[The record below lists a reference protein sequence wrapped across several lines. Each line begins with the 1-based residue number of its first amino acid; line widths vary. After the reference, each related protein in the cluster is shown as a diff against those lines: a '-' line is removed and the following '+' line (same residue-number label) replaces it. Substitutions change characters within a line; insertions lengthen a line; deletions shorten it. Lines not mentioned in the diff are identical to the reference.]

1 MRGDCS
7 SLASV
12 RPGYGD
18 WPPKHARYRRGCD
31 PGQAAR
37 TELPNRALLHDR
49 LGHALARGARSALST
64 AVLFI
69 DLDDFKVIN
78 DSLGH
83 QAGDRLLITV
93 AQRLRAAVRPGDT
106 AARLGGDE
114 FTVLLEDLTDAADAV
129 DVAQRFLQQLHVPMD
144 LDGHRVVI
152 GASIGIAVSDAADG
166 ILADDLLRQADIAL
180 YSAKDHGKD
189 QFAVFDPSMNRLPIE
204 RLQLESDLRRG
215 LEHGEFCVYYQSIVE
230 LTTGRI
236 TGMEALVRWNHPR
249 RGLVAPDQFIP
260 AAEASGLIV
269 PLGRWVLQEACRQAQ
284 VWRQQHPE
292 QPPLVISV
300 NLSARHFQHASIVE
314 DVAQALRESGLPP
327 AQLKLE
333 ITESAAMEAGIGT
346 IQVLQALKGL
356 GVLLAIDDFGTGY
369 SSLAYLKRFPV
380 DTLKVDRSF
389 ISGMGENPQDSAIVK
404 SVIMLA
410 RTLGL
415 SVTAEVFETVAQ
427 LDELRGFACT
437 EGQGVPLC
445 SP

>member
-1 MRGDCS
+1 
-7 SLASV
+7 L
-12 RPGYGD
+12 
-18 WPPKHARYRRGCD
+18 
-31 PGQAAR
+31 

-49 LGHALARGARSALST
+49 LVHALARAPRSALST

-69 DLDDFKVIN
+69 DLDNFKVIN
-78 DSLGH
+78 DSRGH
-83 QAGDRLLITV
+83 QAGDRLLVTV

-114 FTVLLEDLTDAADAV
+114 FTVLLEDLTDPADAV
-129 DVAQRFLQQLHVPMD
+129 NVAQRFLQQLHAPME
-144 LDGHRVVI
+144 LDGHRVVTS
-152 GASIGIAVSDAADG
+152 ASIGIAVSGAADG

-189 QFAVFDPSMNRLPIE
+189 QFAMFDPSMNQLPLE
-204 RLQLESDLRRG
+204 RLQLETDLRHG
-215 LEHGEFCVYYQSIVE
+215 LEHGEFRVFYQSIVE

-249 RGLVAPDQFIP
+249 RGLVAPNQFIP
-260 AAEASGLIV
+260 VAEASGLIV
-269 PLGRWVLQEACRQAQ
+269 PLGKWVLQEACRQAQ
-284 VWRQQHPE
+284 LWRQQNPL

-300 NLSARHFQHASIVE
+300 NLSARQFQHASLVE
-314 DVAQALRESGLPP
+314 DVAEALRESGLPP
-327 AQLKLE
+327 GQLKLE
-333 ITESAAMEAGIGT
+333 ITESAAMEARIGT

-389 ISGMGENPQDSAIVK
+389 VSGMGDNPQDSAIVE

-415 SVTAEVFETVAQ
+415 SVTAEGIETVRQ
-427 LDELRGFACT
+427 LDELRGLACN
-437 EGQGVPLC
+437 EGQGFLFARPQPAEAFVDVAPAEQSALFGD
-445 SP
+445 PAQAA

>member
-1 MRGDCS
+1 M
-7 SLASV
+7 
-12 RPGYGD
+12 
-18 WPPKHARYRRGCD
+18 
-31 PGQAAR
+31 
-37 TELPNRALLHDR
+37 
-49 LGHALARGARSALST
+49 
-64 AVLFI
+64 
-69 DLDDFKVIN
+69 
-78 DSLGH
+78 
-83 QAGDRLLITV
+83 LITV

-114 FTVLLEDLTDAADAV
+114 FTVLLEDLADAADAV
-129 DVAQRFLQQLHVPMD
+129 NVAERFLRQLHAPID
-144 LDGHRVVI
+144 LDGHRMVI
-152 GASIGIAVSDAADG
+152 GASIGIAVSGAHDG
-166 ILADDLLRQADIAL
+166 VLADDLLRQADIAL

-189 QFAVFDPSMNRLPIE
+189 QFAVFDPSMNQLPLE
-204 RLQLESDLRRG
+204 RLQLESDLRHG
-215 LEHGEFCVYYQSIVE
+215 LEHGEFRVFYQSIVE

-260 AAEASGLIV
+260 VAEASGLIV

-284 VWRQQHPE
+284 AWRE
-292 QPPLVISV
+292 QSPDQGALVISV
-300 NLSARHFQHASIVE
+300 NLSARQFQHASLVE
-314 DVAQALRESGLPP
+314 DVAEALRASGLPP

-389 ISGMGENPQDSAIVK
+389 VSGMGDNPQDSAIVK

-410 RTLGL
+410 QTLGL
-415 SVTAEVFETVAQ
+415 SVTAEGIETVGQ
-427 LDELRGFACT
+427 LNELRGFACT
-437 EGQGVPLC
+437 EGQGFLFARPVPAEAFTDVT
-445 SP
+445 SPTQSALFVEPAQAA